1 MICLALGIVY
11 SATAKKSRAGVKK
24 SGYSAFDTVAG
35 DFGCGDAGA
44 EVVLAGGEIQ
54 QDEGFEREDG
64 HQRKNRLLWKRN
76 IFFCNSSCQKLKKKS
91 SVFFSFGI

>member
-1 MICLALGIVY
+1 MIFVVLIIY
-11 SATAKKSRAGVKK
+11 TTRRRKSQGGNGK
-24 SGYSAFDTVAG
+24 YSAFDTVAG

-54 QDEGFEREDG
+54 QNEGFEREDG